1 MCHQPGL
8 KIWLHFP
15 KIDEFGQEGIQNAA
29 NFGIQ
34 NKKIQKIKNSRKYVK
49 KLDEICKEHW

>member
-49 KLDEICKEHW
+49 KTR